1 MLTVTLFLSE
11 KVQGKP
17 YGSVE
22 GNPHLEDKPTLTLTS
37 LIMLSLVNDKQVPPT
52 LASFF
57 IFIFSFSFIFCVFC
71 LFLTFG
77 SWCCFIQV
85 ILSVKIDVLKCD
97 WLDIIQDIKIR
108 ENLIYLKFGS

>member
-37 LIMLSLVNDKQVPPT
+37 LIMLSLVNDKQVPST
-52 LASFF
+52 LTSFLF
-57 IFIFSFSFIFCVFC
+57 LFLFVVLFFVFYYYY
-71 LFLTFG
+71 FLTFG
-77 SWCCFIQV
+77 SWGCFI
-85 ILSVKIDVLKCD
+85 
-97 WLDIIQDIKIR
+97 
-108 ENLIYLKFGS
+108 